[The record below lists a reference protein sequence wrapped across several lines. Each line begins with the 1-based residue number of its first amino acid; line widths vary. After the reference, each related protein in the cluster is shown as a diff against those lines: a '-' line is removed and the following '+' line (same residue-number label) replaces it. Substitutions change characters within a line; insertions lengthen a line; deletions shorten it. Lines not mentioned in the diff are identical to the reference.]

1 MKRYCY
7 SNYIILFITIH
18 YYYTVIADLLNE
30 IQANLHTEVALI
42 FKAGKNKPWKGDT
55 LVGRQVIQVVK
66 PGGPV

>member
-7 SNYIILFITIH
+7 SNYTILFITIH
-18 YYYTVIADLLNE
+18 YYYTVIVVLLNE
-30 IQANLHTEVALI
+30 FQANLHTEVAVI
-42 FKAGKNKPWKGDT
+42 FKAGNNKPWKGDT